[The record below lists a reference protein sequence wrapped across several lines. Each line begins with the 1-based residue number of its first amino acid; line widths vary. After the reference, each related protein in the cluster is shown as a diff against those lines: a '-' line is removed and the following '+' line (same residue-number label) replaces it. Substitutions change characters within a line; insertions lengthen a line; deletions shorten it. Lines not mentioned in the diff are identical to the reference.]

1 MRLEVL
7 NCYNYKI
14 VTKHKV
20 YKEERTK
27 IMMKRKI
34 NKEIIMKQIEK
45 NKNEL
50 KNNGVIKIGLFGSI
64 LKGKQT
70 KKSDIDILIEF
81 KNLSFDNYAEVIML
95 LEKMFKRK
103 IDLITESSLRPEMAY
118 VKKEA
123 EYARL

>member
-1 MRLEVL
+1 MK
-7 NCYNYKI
+7 NKTAKI
-14 VTKHKV
+14 S
-20 YKEERTK
+20 KER
-27 IMMKRKI
+27 
-34 NKEIIMKQIEK
+34 IIKQIEK

-50 KNNGVIKIGLFGSI
+50 KDRGVKRIGLFGSI

-70 KKSDIDILIEF
+70 KKSDIDILIGF

-103 IDLITESSLRPEMAY
+103 IDLIIESSLRPEMAY
-118 VKKEA
+118 VKREA